1 VFLSTSWQVR
11 RNYELQ
17 RLHNVLRSSFAAAL
31 AAFLV
36 MPSGLHSQQVQV
48 PLKTAPSNLDS
59 TDLED
64 RVSALLAR
72 MTLQEKIGQLVQY
85 SAGNATGPDPK
96 RAEYEEMIRKG
107 DIGSLLNVI
116 GTDQTN
122 RYQHIAVEKSRLHIP
137 LLFGYDVI
145 HGYRTSFPIPLGLA
159 AGFSPKLIEEVGE
172 TASDEA
178 RQEGVDWLFSPM
190 VDIARDARWGRI
202 AESAG
207 EDPYLGAAIARA
219 WVQGIQHKRE
229 DGTMTAAS
237 VKHFAAYGA
246 PIAGRDYN
254 AVDMSQQ
261 MLHQVYLPPYRAGV
275 DAGALTV
282 MSSFNSL
289 NGVPAS
295 ANRSLL
301 TDTLRTEW
309 GFRGMVV
316 SDWGAV
322 RELLNHS
329 IALDGATAASKAL
342 HAGVDMDM
350 EGDLYRTQ
358 LAELVQ
364 DGRVPL
370 AEIDEA
376 VRRVLRVKFAIGL
389 FDHPYTETAP
399 PPYKASSAK
408 RALARRIAADT
419 LVLLKND
426 SVSGDHPLLPITAS
440 YRSIALIGPLAD
452 SQTDMIGS
460 WSSQADPHDA
470 VTLRSALAERIGDKL
485 RYARGTEILTDS
497 TAGFAEAEALAR
509 QADVVV
515 MALGESGPDMTGES
529 TSRAHIGL
537 PGNQEQLLEAVA
549 RVGKP
554 VVLVLFSGRPL
565 AIPWAAQH
573 VSSILEAWF
582 PGTEAGHAI
591 TDVLFGDRSPSGR
604 LPVSFPYSVGQEPL
618 FYAQLPTGRPAT
630 QDLTGPVH
638 KGVSRFSSRYIDEA
652 TVPLYPFGWGLTY
665 TTFSYGTPKLSSKE
679 LELSKV
685 QSAVTAGDSTKELIG
700 VDTTLTNTGSA
711 SGTEVMQL
719 YIRNQGASVEQPVKE
734 LRSFTRVELQP
745 HETRTVHFSL
755 SAQDLAF
762 YDQNVNHVVEPTRYT
777 VFVGSNAGTTNAA
790 QFTITP

>member
-1 VFLSTSWQVR
+1 MVSSED
-11 RNYELQ
+11 YELH
-17 RLHNVLRSSFAAAL
+17 RLRYILRRSFTACLVIFVAA
-31 AAFLV
+31 
-36 MPSGLHSQQVQV
+36 PRWLHSQQVQV
-48 PLKTAPSNLDS
+48 PLQAASDRLDAPG
-59 TDLED
+59 LEA

-85 SAGNATGPDPK
+85 SAGSATGPNPK
-96 RAEYEEMIRKG
+96 RATYEDMVRQGK
-107 DIGSLLNVI
+107 IGSLINVA
-116 GTDQTN
+116 GAEQTN
-122 RYQHIAVEKSRLHIP
+122 LYQHIAVEKSRLHIP

-159 AGFSPKLIEEVGE
+159 ASFSPKLIEEVGE
-172 TASDEA
+172 MGADEA
-178 RQEGVDWLFSPM
+178 RQEGIDWVFSPM

-207 EDPYLGAAIARA
+207 EDPYLGAAVARA
-219 WVQGIQHKRE
+219 WVQGIQHKRQ
-229 DGTMTAAS
+229 DGTMTATAI
-237 VKHFAAYGA
+237 KHFAAYGA

-275 DAGALTV
+275 DAGAMTV

-289 NGVPAS
+289 NGVPVS

-309 GFRGMVV
+309 GFGGMVV

-322 RELLNHS
+322 RELINHS
-329 IALDGATAASKAL
+329 VALDGATAASKAI

-350 EGDLYRTQ
+350 EGDLYGTH

-389 FDHPYTETAP
+389 FDHPYTETAS
-399 PPYKASSAK
+399 PYKATPAK
-408 RALARRIAADT
+408 RALARSVAAET
-419 LVLLKND
+419 LVILKND
-426 SVSGDHPLLPITAS
+426 QAPESHPLLPIAS
-440 YRSIALIGPLAD
+440 SHGSIALIGPLAD
-452 SQTDMIGS
+452 SQADMLGS
-460 WSSQADPHDA
+460 WSSPADPHDV
-470 VTLRSALAERIGDKL
+470 VTLRSALAERIGNKL
-485 RYARGTEILTDS
+485 RYAKGTGILTDS
-497 TAGFAEAEALAR
+497 IEGFAEAEAAAR
-509 QADVVV
+509 QVDLVV
-515 MALGESGPDMTGES
+515 MALGESGPEMTGES
-529 TSRAHIGL
+529 TSRAHLGL

-549 RVGKP
+549 KTGKP
-554 VVLVLFSGRPL
+554 IVLVLFSGRPL
-565 AIPWAAQH
+565 AVPWAAKH

-582 PGTEAGHAI
+582 PGMEAGHAI
-591 TDVLFGDRSPSGR
+591 TDVLFGDHSPSGR

-630 QDLTGPVH
+630 EDLTGPVH
-638 KGVSRFSSRYIDEA
+638 KGVSRFNSRYIDEA

-665 TTFSYGTPKLSSKE
+665 TTFSYGIPKLTCKE

-685 QSAVTAGDSTKELIG
+685 QSAVASGDSTKELVGI
-700 VDTTLTNTGSA
+700 DALLTNTGS
-711 SGTEVMQL
+711 SLGTEVMQL
-719 YIRNQGASVEQPVKE
+719 YIRNEGASLEQPVKE
-734 LRSFTRVELQP
+734 LRSFTRIALQP
-745 HETRTVHFSL
+745 HETRFVHFSL

-762 YDQNVNHVVEPTRYT
+762 YDQNMNHVVEPTRYT
-777 VFVGSNAGTTNAA
+777 VFVGSSAETTNAT